1 MTSLIYTLILSLIA
15 PLMAGKDADNGGMT
29 ASEAFINAPA
39 ARFPL
44 VTKMKRMDM
53 VDYFNSGMD
62 RESDNVLGGKTR
74 ILELTPDKITVE
86 EIGEKVSLTS
96 ISLDKMGRDTVMIVT
111 SNLATPA
118 TDGYISFYSTDW
130 KKLNAALFSE
140 PSLKDWI
147 VAKPD
152 IAQDDIENMVPFVM
166 AEYSYDPSTH
176 ILTLRASFKDYLPE
190 EDYNKVKSSLKS
202 ELRYKWNGRKMVRIK

>member
-1 MTSLIYTLILSLIA
+1 MALLLPLS
-15 PLMAGKDADNGGMT
+15 AGKEADKGGIT

-74 ILELTPDKITVE
+74 ILQLTPDKITVE
-86 EIGEKVSLTS
+86 EVGQNVSVTS
-96 ISLDKMGRDTVMIVT
+96 ISLDKMGRDTVLIVT
-111 SNLATPA
+111 SNIATPA
-118 TDGYISFYSTDW
+118 TDGCVSFYSTDW
-130 KKLNAALFSE
+130 KKLGAGLFSE
-140 PSLKDWI
+140 PSLRDWT

-152 IAQDDIENMVPFVM
+152 VDQADMENMVPFVM
-166 AEYSYDPSTH
+166 ADYSYDPSTR
-176 ILTLRASFKDYLPE
+176 ILTLRASFKEYLPE

-202 ELRYKWNGRKMVRIK
+202 ELRYKWNGRKMVKIK